1 MTVIPLEAVFAA
13 SRRRMGTA
21 CSDAELC
28 DLLVMLATAH
38 ELSGLIKINIKN
50 SEKVKVS
57 NLVYL
62 NNLVEPDFYLS
73 HV

>member
-1 MTVIPLEAVFAA
+1 MTVIPLETVFAA
-13 SRRRMGTA
+13 SGKRMGTA
-21 CSDAELC
+21 WSYAELC

-38 ELSGLIKINIKN
+38 QFSDVIKINIKN

-62 NNLVEPDFYLS
+62 NNLVEADFYLS